1 MLHRRYFSLRDISK
15 SDIEASIEQAN
26 LHHPTIKFTAE
37 TSDTETVFLDTVVYK
52 GTRFKEK
59 SILDAKTHF
68 KQTETFL
75 HTHFTSCHP
84 PNVKKGF
91 VKGEALRILRKN
103 SSETNPLEENNSN
116 FKRSLIDSGYAQTL
130 REILL
135 SEIKF
140 TERKSKLLKQN
151 NKEEKEILPFVTQYQ
166 PSESA
171 IKEAWMKKWNSYTR
185 LTIPSLNF

>member
-1 MLHRRYFSLRDISK
+1 MLHGRYFSLRDISK
-15 SDIEASIEQAN
+15 SDFEASIEQAN

-103 SSETNPLEENNSN
+103 SSETTFEKNNSN
-116 FKRSLIDSGYAQTL
+116 SLKKRLIDRGYPQIL
-130 REILL
+130 IENLL
-135 SEIKF
+135 SEI
-140 TERKSKLLKQN
+140 
-151 NKEEKEILPFVTQYQ
+151 
-166 PSESA
+166 
-171 IKEAWMKKWNSYTR
+171 
-185 LTIPSLNF
+185 